1 MKTLDEQLSAPRR
14 QPDSNTPQ
22 PEEPLEINMP
32 MPMPTPV
39 TVAVTV
45 ASSPSPTPVTITTTT
60 TQAPPVAVVV
70 PAPIVTAAQS
80 PSEPPA
86 PTPVTSQS
94 GPQAQFSYHDINI
107 MSLGGL
113 DPLISLN
120 DQIPLLSAHPNLKNS
135 VRSAIERSAQEVVA
149 PVVDR
154 TVKIS
159 VTTCEQIVKKVKS
172 CSFILFF
179 LTSRTF

>member
-159 VTTCEQIVKKVKS
+159 VTTCEQIVKKVKDFIPS
-172 CSFILFF
+172 FCS
-179 LTSRTF
+179 S